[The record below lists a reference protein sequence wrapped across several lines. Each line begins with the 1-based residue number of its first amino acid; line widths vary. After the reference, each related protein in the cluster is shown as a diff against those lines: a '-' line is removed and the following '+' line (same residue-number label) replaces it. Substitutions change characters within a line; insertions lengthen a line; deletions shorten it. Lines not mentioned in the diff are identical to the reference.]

1 MCTYRY
7 KVKCNS
13 TSQCYKAEYVQVTV
27 TFLGGRRVKCIFLRV
42 AVISSF
48 FVYIFCNPKQMEWS
62 SGCLNWRYMHGLLNF
77 ILPRSVTCFVGERVH
92 LSLNEAIFWVVYS
105 SCICSD
111 NATLTFQECSGMSTK
126 RKFRPRFLV
135 EVRFYFPF
143 FPSSFLEKI
152 L

>member
-1 MCTYRY
+1 MLQSRIFSSN
-7 KVKCNS
+7 CN
-13 TSQCYKAEYVQVTV
+13 
-27 TFLGGRRVKCIFLRV
+27 FFRRMPGEVHFLRV

-48 FVYIFCNPKQMEWS
+48 FMYIFFNPKQMERS
-62 SGCLNWRYMHGLLNF
+62 SGCLNWRYVHGLLNF
-77 ILPRSVTCFVGERVH
+77 ILPRSVTCFVGKCVH